1 MNTIM
6 KRMTA
11 AIAVALT
18 LLGISTPALADETAP
33 ATTPSSS
40 ATTESST
47 SSPSSGDIDP
57 EKYVSDESHV
67 LTSNTKSMLA
77 GLNVKYAGYSQPVT
91 MVIVTRPNMLPAGED
106 INAYKTQ
113 LFNQLGVG
121 SKENGNRGVML
132 LIMPNARKYAIGVG
146 DGVTGRLRS
155 ALASDYIAG
164 SQVIDLLRAA
174 NWDAAARTMMAMTDA
189 RITAAQTGAAMPATP
204 QSEADSSSS
213 DDDDYTPMS
222 AEDVENLLTL
232 LAITVVGTIATAAMV
247 YGIVMVRSRARRKSI
262 MDGLSAIGMDEST
275 VPAGGL
281 DDICRRLVNDK
292 SKPGDDDFEKNAHE
306 YYIKYVL
313 PGQLSKSRSV
323 SSDDI
328 EQAIGLCDTSRWRLG
343 GAIAMG
349 TVNRDVD
356 NALDRIEDNK
366 SKVSEAYDEFAAKH
380 PKVVN
385 DPDFDKSRFIENAES
400 RSLNDDGALNNTSMW
415 MWMWLMYQ
423 ANQSDY
429 SIAANTPHSSP
440 SYSSSS
446 SSSSDDYNYGSSSAS
461 SFSGGFDGGSSSGGG
476 FGGSF

>member
-1 MNTIM
+1 M

-18 LLGISTPALADETAP
+18 LLGISTPAMADETAP
-33 ATTPSSS
+33 ANTPSSS
-40 ATTESST
+40 AATA
-47 SSPSSGDIDP
+47 SPAPSRSSGDIDP

-106 INAYKTQ
+106 INTYRTQ

-155 ALASDYIAG
+155 VLASDYIAG

-213 DDDDYTPMS
+213 DDGEGTPMS
-222 AEDVENLLTL
+222 AEDAKKLFVYLGT
-232 LAITVVGTIATAAMV
+232 ATVGSIVIAAMV
-247 YGIVMVRSRARRKSI
+247 YGISMARSRARRKSI

-275 VPAGGL
+275 VPAEGL
-281 DDICRRLVNDK
+281 DDICRRLANDE

-306 YYIKYVL
+306 YYIQYVL
-313 PGQLSKSRSV
+313 PDQLSKSRSV

-328 EQAIGLCDTSRWRLG
+328 EQAIGLCDTSRWWIG
-343 GAIAMG
+343 GAPAMG

-366 SKVSEAYDEFAAKH
+366 SKVSKAYDEFAAKH

-385 DPDFDKSRFIENAES
+385 DPDFDKNRFIENAES
-400 RSLNDDGALNNTSMW
+400 RSLNGDVALNNTSMW

-423 ANQSDY
+423 SNQSDY

-440 SYSSSS
+440 SS
-446 SSSSDDYNYGSSSAS
+446 SSSSDDYDYGSSSIS

>member
-1 MNTIM
+1 
-6 KRMTA
+6 MTA
-11 AIAVALT
+11 AVAVALT
-18 LLGISTPALADETAP
+18 LLGISTTAMADEITPTAG
-33 ATTPSSS
+33 TPSSS
-40 ATTESST
+40 TPAESST
-47 SSPSSGDIDP
+47 SSPSSGDINP

-155 ALASDYIAG
+155 ALASDYIAN

-189 RITAAQTGAAMPATP
+189 RITAAQTGAAIPANP

-222 AEDVENLLTL
+222 AEDVENLFTYLGI
-232 LAITVVGTIATAAMV
+232 AIVGTIATAAMV
-247 YGIVMVRSRARRKSI
+247 YGIAMARSRARRKSI

-275 VPAGGL
+275 VPAEGL
-281 DDICRRLVNDK
+281 DDICRRLVNDE

-313 PGQLSKSRSV
+313 PDQLSKSRSV

-328 EQAIGLCDTSRWRLG
+328 EQAIGLCDTSRWWLG

-366 SKVSEAYDEFAAKH
+366 SKVSKAYDEFAAKH

-385 DPDFDKSRFIENAES
+385 DPDFDKNRFIENAES
-400 RSLNDDGALNNTSMW
+400 RSLNGDGALNNTSMW

-429 SIAANTPHSSP
+429 SIAANTPSSSP
-440 SYSSSS
+440 SYSSS
-446 SSSSDDYNYGSSSAS
+446 DDYDYGSSSIS

>member
-1 MNTIM
+1 
-6 KRMTA
+6 MTA

-18 LLGISTPALADETAP
+18 LLGISTPAMADETAP

-40 ATTESST
+40 ATTESPAPSQ
-47 SSPSSGDIDP
+47 SSGDIDP

-106 INAYKTQ
+106 INTYRTQ

-155 ALASDYIAG
+155 ALASDYITG

-213 DDDDYTPMS
+213 DDGEGTPMS
-222 AEDVENLLTL
+222 AEDVEKLFMYLGT
-232 LAITVVGTIATAAMV
+232 ATVGSIVIAAMV
-247 YGIVMVRSRARRKSI
+247 YGISMAISRARRKSI

-275 VPAGGL
+275 VPSEGL
-281 DDICRRLVNDK
+281 DDICRRLVNDE

-313 PGQLSKSRSV
+313 PDQLSKSRSV

-328 EQAIGLCDTSRWRLG
+328 EQAIGLCDTSRWWLG

-366 SKVSEAYDEFAAKH
+366 SKVSKVYDEFAAKH

-385 DPDFDKSRFIENAES
+385 DPDFDKNRFIENAES
-400 RSLNDDGALNNTSMW
+400 RSLNGDVALNNTSMW

-423 ANQSDY
+423 SNQSDY

-440 SYSSSS
+440 SYSSA
-446 SSSSDDYNYGSSSAS
+446 SSSSDNYDYGSSSIS